1 MLISLVF
8 LQMILL
14 VIITSLSVI
23 RGNVYRPPGSV
34 TASRIVPDQ
43 TTQTRI
49 HHIVVKST
57 FYLPM
62 KLGWEVLMLSWLSGR
77 PSVHI
82 SFQEQ
87 ISEAHEGISFILHAY
102 SLGECRCAFCGLWTL
117 TYLNSWPSVVIINFN
132 IADTQ
137 QRFFS
142 RADLGNP
149 SGDFFHIA
157 HTLIP

>member
-14 VIITSLSVI
+14 VIIMSLSVI
-23 RGNVYRPPGSV
+23 PGNVYRPPGSV

-77 PSVHI
+77 PSARSPSVHI

-102 SLGECRCAFCGLWTL
+102 SLGECRCAFCGL
-117 TYLNSWPSVVIINFN
+117 
-132 IADTQ
+132 
-137 QRFFS
+137 
-142 RADLGNP
+142 
-149 SGDFFHIA
+149 
-157 HTLIP
+157 